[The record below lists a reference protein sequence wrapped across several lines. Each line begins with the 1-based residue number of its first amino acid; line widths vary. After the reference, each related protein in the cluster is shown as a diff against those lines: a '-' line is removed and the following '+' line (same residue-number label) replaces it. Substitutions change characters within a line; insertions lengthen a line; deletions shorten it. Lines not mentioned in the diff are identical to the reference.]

1 MGAVVVLR
9 HRDDHLFIVN
19 PLRPNRF
26 VKHGHMALEG
36 VVDLVFYFTARSTLL
51 MRLGLG
57 KWEIVVQHFNGFFL
71 SEPLFTI

>member
-1 MGAVVVLR
+1 
-9 HRDDHLFIVN
+9 
-19 PLRPNRF
+19 
-26 VKHGHMALEG
+26 MALEG